1 MSIIMEGAEMGMD
14 GGLISKGTDLVATL
28 WEMQQN
34 MSFFNVY
41 TLDSLSVM

>member
-28 WEMQQN
+28 WEMLFS
-34 MSFFNVY
+34 MSTHW
-41 TLDSLSVM
+41 TLCLLCDDFI